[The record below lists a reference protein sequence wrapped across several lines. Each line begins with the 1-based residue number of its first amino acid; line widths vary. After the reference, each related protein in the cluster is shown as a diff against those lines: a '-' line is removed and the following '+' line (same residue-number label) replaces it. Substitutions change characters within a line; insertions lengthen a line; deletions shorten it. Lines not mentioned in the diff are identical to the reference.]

1 MLRTNIYQEDIINDL
16 ISAVTN
22 KPLSAAQGKI
32 LYDLVVAAATV
43 PTGIIFPYTGLVA
56 PSGYFF
62 TDGSALNRTTY
73 SGLFSVLSS
82 DKGTFTV
89 TIASP
94 GVFTLNAHG
103 LATGDCVS
111 LSTTGAL
118 PTGLAVA
125 TNYYVVYVS
134 ANTFNLATTYAN
146 AIATVPTKIN
156 TSGSQSG
163 THSLLYAQYGISG
176 ASDFLLPDSK
186 AAFFRGAG
194 TSTLFTANKTIGLGH
209 YDNDVSQGHRHYSV
223 QTTNGSAPNSVS
235 NVGAGN
241 SVSGYATLGSV
252 ITSNEIYTSNSIA
265 DGVNGTPRTDTETAG
280 KSLGV
285 NFIIKW

>member
-146 AIATVPTKIN
+146 AIATSPTRIN

-163 THSLLYAQYGISG
+163 THSLLYTQYGISG

-186 AAFFRGAG
+186 AAFLRGAG
-194 TSTLFTANKTIGLGH
+194 TSTKFTQNETIGLGH
-209 YDNDVSQGHRHYSV
+209 YDNDTLQGHRHSSQNYLRSGGV
-223 QTTNGSAPNSVS
+223 TFQVATAAFYGFSESNGTTNP
-235 NVGAGN
+235 
-241 SVSGYATLGSV
+241 T
-252 ITSNEIYTSNSIA
+252 TDT
-265 DGVNGTPRTDTETAG
+265 VNGTPRTDNETAG

-285 NFIIKW
+285 NFIIKY

>member
-1 MLRTNIYQEDIINDL
+1 MALRTNIYQEDIIDDL
-16 ISAVTN
+16 ISAITN

-32 LYDLVVAAATV
+32 LYDLVTAAATV
-43 PTGIIFPYTGLVA
+43 PTGTILSYTGLAA
-56 PSGYFF
+56 PTGYFF

-73 SGLFSVLSS
+73 SGLFSILSS

-146 AIATVPTKIN
+146 AIATSPTRIN

-163 THSLLYAQYGISG
+163 THSLLYTQYGISG

-186 AAFFRGAG
+186 AAFLRGTG
-194 TSTLFTANKTIGLGH
+194 TSTKYTQNKTTGLGH
-209 YDNDVSQGHRHYSV
+209 YNNDTMQGHRHPPLSPLTSFYGQSAGGLGAQPISSDGFV
-223 QTTNGSAPNSVS
+223 ATT
-235 NVGAGN
+235 GN
-241 SVSGYATLGSV
+241 PT
-252 ITSNEIYTSNSIA
+252 TDT
-265 DGVNGTPRTDTETAG
+265 VNGTPRTGNETAG

>member
-1 MLRTNIYQEDIINDL
+1 MALRTNIYQEDIIDDL
-16 ISAVTN
+16 ISVITN

-32 LYDLVVAAATV
+32 LYDLVTAAATV
-43 PTGIIFPYTGLVA
+43 PTGTILPYTGLAA
-56 PSGYFF
+56 PTGYFF

-73 SGLFSVLSS
+73 SGLFSILSS

-94 GVFTLNAHG
+94 GVFTLNSHG

-186 AAFFRGAG
+186 AAFLRGTGTSTKYTQNKTIGSGHYNDDTFQGHRQNIIPNGTVVGIVAPSGGGSQALLGTSIASYAG
-194 TSTLFTANKTIGLGH
+194 TSTGDPVTDT
-209 YDNDVSQGHRHYSV
+209 
-223 QTTNGSAPNSVS
+223 
-235 NVGAGN
+235 
-241 SVSGYATLGSV
+241 
-252 ITSNEIYTSNSIA
+252 
-265 DGVNGTPRTDTETAG
+265 VNGTPRTGNETAG